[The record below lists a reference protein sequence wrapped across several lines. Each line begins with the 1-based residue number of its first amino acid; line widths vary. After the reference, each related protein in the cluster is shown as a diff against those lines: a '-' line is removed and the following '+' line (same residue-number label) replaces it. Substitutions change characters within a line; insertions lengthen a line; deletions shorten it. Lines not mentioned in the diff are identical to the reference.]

1 MPCESFHM
9 QFLGGYFLLVDIKI
23 DIKVRLMPKP
33 RSKFSISRYT
43 YNNGKRAWLVSG
55 TMRHGLR
62 VRRFFE
68 DYDKAER
75 CRQQIEFSE
84 KSETEVDTYA
94 KTRLTSGQ
102 VADAEM
108 AYQLLKKVPIVS
120 LSEAVDYCIKNYVE
134 PDSEKSVDAACAEFL
149 KYKAKENLTER
160 TLGELRQFTNKL
172 NRAFGQLKLHQ
183 VTSEALD
190 GMIPENASAQTR
202 KNYLTKCG
210 QLFNWAKD
218 CGYVTTNPLNAIRK
232 PKVTGKK
239 NTALTLTQTKAVLK
253 AAYGTSIQSLVALQ
267 LFAGLR
273 NEETKRLDWSQVDTE
288 ELVIAIDSE
297 GSKKRSV
304 RTVELEESILPWLD
318 MSQPIVPEIEE
329 DSWEANRYRDGQGGQ
344 SDFRYRRAFEQ
355 MRVEA
360 NITDRKYDNVLRH
373 TALSYYAA
381 KTKSLDMTV
390 NWGGTGVG
398 PFFNN
403 YKSLVKTKD
412 VEAYWNLTPES
423 LGLG

>member
-9 QFLGGYFLLVDIKI
+9 RFLGGCFLLVDIKI

-134 PDSEKSVDAACAEFL
+134 PGSEKSVDAACAEFL

-202 KNYLTKCG
+202 KNYITKCG
-210 QLFNWAKD
+210 QLFNWAIKF
-218 CGYVTTNPLNAIRK
+218 GYVTSNPLDVVAK
-232 PKVTGKK
+232 PKVEGTD
-239 NTALTLTQTKAVLK
+239 NVALTLAQTKAVLK
-253 AAYGTSIQSLVALQ
+253 AAYGTPIQSLVALQ

-273 NEETKRLDWSQVDTE
+273 NQEAKRLDWEQVDSE
-288 ELVIAIDSE
+288 DLVIKVLPKVA
-297 GSKKRSV
+297 KKRDV
-304 RTVELEESILPWLD
+304 RTVELEAAILPWLD
-318 MSQPIVPEIEE
+318 TSQPIVPEVQDGVE
-329 DSWEANRYRDGQGGQ
+329 SSYRYRK
-344 SDFRYRRAFEQ
+344 AFEQ
-355 MRVEA
+355 MRVDA
-360 NITDRKYDNVLRH
+360 KITDRKYDNVLRH
-373 TALSYYAA
+373 TALSFYSA
-381 KTKSLDMTV
+381 KTQSLDKTV
-390 NWGGTGVG
+390 HWGGTGVG
-398 PFFNN
+398 PFFKN
-403 YKSLVKTKD
+403 YKSLVVLKD

-423 LGLG
+423 LGLSKNHKGTSK